1 MTNPSPA
8 VHTGQI
14 VWVNLSPTAG
24 KEQAGHRP
32 AVVVSSTLFLQVVTD
47 LVTVIPVT
55 STNRGWANHVPV
67 PILGPDS
74 VAMTEQIRT
83 ISRSRI
89 TKYGSCVDEES
100 LDNMRMWI
108 RDFLI

>member
-1 MTNPSPA
+1 
-8 VHTGQI
+8 VG
-14 VWVNLSPTAG
+14 
-24 KEQAGHRP
+24 
-32 AVVVSSTLFLQVVTD
+32 VSSALFLQVVTD

-55 STNRGWANHVPV
+55 STNRGWANHVPA
-67 PILGPDS
+67 PTLGPDS
-74 VAMTEQIRT
+74 VAMTEHIHT

-100 LDNMRMWI
+100 LDIMRMWI

>member
-1 MTNPSPA
+1 MKW
-8 VHTGQI
+8 G
-14 VWVNLSPTAG
+14 
-24 KEQAGHRP
+24 
-32 AVVVSSTLFLQVVTD
+32 VSSALFLQVVTD
-47 LVTVIPVT
+47 LVTVIPVK

-67 PILGPDS
+67 PTLGPDS
-74 VAMTEQIRT
+74 VAMTEHIHT

-100 LDNMRMWI
+100 LDIMRMWI

>member
-1 MTNPSPA
+1 MKW
-8 VHTGQI
+8 G
-14 VWVNLSPTAG
+14 
-24 KEQAGHRP
+24 
-32 AVVVSSTLFLQVVTD
+32 VSSALFLQVVTD

-55 STNRGWANHVPV
+55 STNRGWANHVPA
-67 PILGPDS
+67 PTLGPDS
-74 VAMTEQIRT
+74 VAMTEHIHT

-100 LDNMRMWI
+100 LDIMRMWI

>member
-1 MTNPSPA
+1 MKW
-8 VHTGQI
+8 G
-14 VWVNLSPTAG
+14 
-24 KEQAGHRP
+24 
-32 AVVVSSTLFLQVVTD
+32 VSSALFLQVVTD

-67 PILGPDS
+67 PTLGPDS
-74 VAMTEQIRT
+74 VAMTEHIHT

-100 LDNMRMWI
+100 LDIMRMWI

>member
-1 MTNPSPA
+1 M
-8 VHTGQI
+8 G
-14 VWVNLSPTAG
+14 
-24 KEQAGHRP
+24 
-32 AVVVSSTLFLQVVTD
+32 VSSALFLQVVTD

-55 STNRGWANHVPV
+55 STNRGWANHVPA
-67 PILGPDS
+67 PTLGPDS
-74 VAMTEQIRT
+74 VAMTEHIHT

-100 LDNMRMWI
+100 LDIMRMWI

>member
-1 MTNPSPA
+1 MSLP
-8 VHTGQI
+8 
-14 VWVNLSPTAG
+14 PT
-24 KEQAGHRP
+24 
-32 AVVVSSTLFLQVVTD
+32 
-47 LVTVIPVT
+47 
-55 STNRGWANHVPV
+55 
-67 PILGPDS
+67 LGPDS
-74 VAMTEQIRT
+74 VAMTEHIHT

>member
-1 MTNPSPA
+1 MA
-8 VHTGQI
+8 GAYCW
-14 VWVNLSPTAG
+14 WVCSCSGYQGRACG
-24 KEQAGHRP
+24 SRCRRVKWG
-32 AVVVSSTLFLQVVTD
+32 VSSALFLQVVTD
-47 LVTVIPVT
+47 LVTVIPVK

-67 PILGPDS
+67 PTLGPDS
-74 VAMTEQIRT
+74 VAMTEHIHT

>member
-1 MTNPSPA
+1 MGLFLLGLLRTHLWRP
-8 VHTGQI
+8 
-14 VWVNLSPTAG
+14 L
-24 KEQAGHRP
+24 QAREVG
-32 AVVVSSTLFLQVVTD
+32 VSSALFLQVVTD

-67 PILGPDS
+67 PTLGPDS

-89 TKYGSCVDEES
+89 TKYGPCVDEES
-100 LDNMRMWI
+100 FATMKMWI
-108 RDFLI
+108 RDFLT

>member
-1 MTNPSPA
+1 M
-8 VHTGQI
+8 
-14 VWVNLSPTAG
+14 
-24 KEQAGHRP
+24 
-32 AVVVSSTLFLQVVTD
+32 
-47 LVTVIPVT
+47 TVIPVT
-55 STNRGWANHVPV
+55 STNRGWANHVPA
-67 PILGPDS
+67 PTLGPDS
-74 VAMTEQIRT
+74 VAMTEHIHT

>member
-1 MTNPSPA
+1 MTKASPA

-83 ISRSRI
+83 
-89 TKYGSCVDEES
+89 KYGPCVDEES
-100 LDNMRMWI
+100 FATMKMWI
-108 RDFLI
+108 RDFLT